1 MYGVQKIYK
10 VSLNTVLF
18 HLYNTQRFNSS
29 TIIALKT
36 MVCIKRD
43 KKSYF
48 QGEIELIKIKGSFF
62 LD

>member
-29 TIIALKT
+29 TIITLKS

-43 KKSYF
+43 KKVIFRGKLS
-48 QGEIELIKIKGSFF
+48 
-62 LD
+62 